1 MIDRQTVDRILDAAN
16 IVDVVSDF
24 VTLRRAGANLKG
36 LCPFHDDRTPSFMVS
51 PSKNICKC
59 FACGEGGTPVHFIM
73 KHEQLSYPDA
83 LRYLAKKYHIE
94 IKERELSDEEKAE
107 QSERE
112 SLFIVNEWANEWFQQ
127 QMNDTVDGR
136 AIGLAYFRQRGFR
149 DDLIKK
155 FQLGYCPDK
164 YDAQWQAGK
173 EAGYNEE
180 YLLKTGL
187 CIRNEQGKTYDR
199 FRNRVI
205 FPIHTISGK
214 VVGFGGRVLDS
225 RTKGVQVKYQ
235 NSPESI
241 IYSKKRELYGLFF
254 AKKAIVQQDLC
265 YLVEGYTDV
274 MAMHQQGVENV
285 VASSGTA
292 LTHEQIRAIHRF
304 TENIVVIYDG
314 DAAGI
319 KASQRGIDMLLAEGM
334 TVKLLLLPDGD
345 DPDSFAR
352 KHTAEEYQQYLADHQ
367 VDFIQFKTNLL
378 LEEAQGDP
386 IKLSRLTGNIVQSL
400 AVIPDE
406 ITRTFYIKETS
417 QMLSVEERIITT
429 AVGKVRK
436 QLREERQREA
446 ARRQGQSATS
456 NTTPPPV
463 DGPSITTQTAVP
475 PQTENT
481 EPALTAEEEAVLS
494 GIIPDSKP
502 VTPSAIDLQTK
513 RQKDDELFLQTE
525 QLLIQMIIRHGE
537 KVMCNIKDEDGT
549 ERPITVVE
557 YINLSLMDDEL
568 KLQSPLHQRI
578 LDEAL
583 EHYWEEG
590 FRCDRYFENHPDL
603 TIAELATELAHEK
616 ETLSKIHDK
625 GIPIKPEEERLGE
638 LIPHLMGDYKLA
650 VIDRELR
657 KLMELI
663 SSPEVMA
670 DKERSIEVMKRYQ
683 DIKHVQSQLG
693 RMRGDRVLT

>member
-24 VTLRRAGANLKG
+24 VTLKRAGANLKG

-59 FACGEGGTPVHFIM
+59 FACGKGGTPVHFIM
-73 KHEQLSYPDA
+73 EHEQLSYPDA

-94 IKERELSDEEKAE
+94 IKEREQTDEEKAE

-112 SLFIVNEWANEWFQQ
+112 SMFVVNEWANEWFQQ

-136 AIGLAYFRQRGFR
+136 AVGLAYFRQRGFR

-155 FQLGYCPDK
+155 FQLGFCPDK

-173 EAGYNEE
+173 AAGYNEE
-180 YLLKTGL
+180 FLLKTGL
-187 CIRNEQGKTYDR
+187 CIRNEAGKTYDR

-205 FPIHTISGK
+205 FPIHSLSGK

-235 NSPESI
+235 NSPESA

-254 AKKAIVQQDLC
+254 AKKAIVKQDLC

-292 LTHEQIRAIHRF
+292 LTHEQIHFIHRF
-304 TENIVVIYDG
+304 TDNICVIYDG

-334 TVKLLLLPDGD
+334 NVKLLLLPDGD

-352 KHTAEEYQQYLADHQ
+352 KRTATEYQEYLNNHQ
-367 VDFIQFKTNLL
+367 VDFIRFKTDLL
-378 LEEAQGDP
+378 LNEAQGDP
-386 IKLSRLTGNIVQSL
+386 IKLSRLVNNIVESL

-417 QMLSVEERIITT
+417 QMLSLEERIITT
-429 AVGKVRK
+429 AVAKARKKLREAKDTPTTHPASEVENNIEPEQAPLPAEEISHQLSGDETPTIATGGKVSSNSRI
-436 QLREERQREA
+436 EGTER
-446 ARRQGQSATS
+446 
-456 NTTPPPV
+456 
-463 DGPSITTQTAVP
+463 
-475 PQTENT
+475 
-481 EPALTAEEEAVLS
+481 
-494 GIIPDSKP
+494 
-502 VTPSAIDLQTK
+502 
-513 RQKDDELFLQTE
+513 
-525 QLLIQMIIRHGE
+525 LLVQMIVRYGE
-537 KVMCNIKDEDGT
+537 KVMCNVEDEESGK
-549 ERPITVVE
+549 ERPLTVAE
-557 YINLSLMDDEL
+557 YVSYALMDDDL
-568 KLQSPLHQRI
+568 TFTSPLHQRI

-583 EHYWEEG
+583 ANLKEEG
-590 FRCDRYFENHPDL
+590 FHCDRYFENHPDL
-603 TIAELATELAHEK
+603 AVSELASDLAHET
-616 ETLSKIHDK
+616 EALSKIYEK
-625 GIPIKPEEERLGE
+625 GIPVKPEEERLVE
-638 LIPHLMGDYKLA
+638 LLPHLMADYKLA
-650 VIDRELR
+650 ILENEMREVIRQMSDPAVL
-657 KLMELI
+657 
-663 SSPEVMA
+663 A
-670 DKERSIEVMKRYQ
+670 DKERSIAVMKRFQ
-683 DIKHVQSQLG
+683 AIKQIQTALG
-693 RMRGDRVLT
+693 KQRGDRVLM

>member
-24 VTLRRAGANLKG
+24 VTLKRAGTNLKG

-94 IKERELSDEEKAE
+94 IKEREQTDEEKAE
-107 QSERE
+107 QNERE
-112 SLFIVNEWANEWFQQ
+112 SLFVVNEWANEWFQK

-136 AIGLAYFRQRGFR
+136 AVGLAYFRQRGFR

-155 FQLGYCPDK
+155 FQLGFCPDK
-164 YDAQWQAGK
+164 YDAQWQAAK
-173 EAGYNEE
+173 AEGYNED
-180 YLLKTGL
+180 YILKTGL

-225 RTKGVQVKYQ
+225 RTKGVSVKYQ
-235 NSPESI
+235 NSPESA

-254 AKKAIVQQDLC
+254 AKKAIVKEDLC

-319 KASQRGIDMLLAEGM
+319 KASQRGIDMILAEGM
-334 TVKLLLLPDGD
+334 NVKLLLLPDGD

-352 KHTAEEYQQYLADHQ
+352 KHTATEYQQYLAEHQ
-367 VDFIQFKTNLL
+367 VDFIRFKTNLL
-378 LEEAQGDP
+378 LEEAQNDP
-386 IKLSRLTGNIVQSL
+386 IKLSRLVNNIVDSL

-417 QMLSVEERIITT
+417 QMLSLEERIITT
-429 AVGKVRK
+429 AVVKVRK
-436 QLREERQREA
+436 KLREEWQRDRAREA
-446 ARRQGQSATS
+446 AAQETS
-456 NTTPPPV
+456 DTQTPPPQQQAELPQETPPA
-463 DGPSITTQTAVP
+463 DSDDHLIEMIP
-475 PQTENT
+475 PQVFSPETMT
-481 EPALTAEEEAVLS
+481 SSRRSREEEH
-494 GIIPDSKP
+494 II
-502 VTPSAIDLQTK
+502 
-513 RQKDDELFLQTE
+513 QTE
-525 QLLIQMIIRHGE
+525 RLLVQMLVRHGE
-537 KVMCNIKDEDGT
+537 KVACDVEDENGE
-549 ERPITVVE
+549 ERTINVIE
-557 YINLSLMDDEL
+557 YISYTLQDDNLQFRD
-568 KLQSPLHQRI
+568 PLHQRI
-578 LDEAL
+578 LSEAQQ
-583 EHYWEEG
+583 HAAEED
-590 FRCDRYFENHPDL
+590 FRCTRYFENHPDE
-603 TIAELATELAHEK
+603 TISALSIELAHDK
-616 ETLSKIHDK
+616 EALSKVYSK
-625 GIPIKPEEERLGE
+625 GGGLPPEEERLGDI
-638 LIPHLMGDYKLA
+638 LPHLMIDYKLA
-650 VIDRELR
+650 IVEETLRHIQQELR
-657 KLMELI
+657 NPATCKNREQLQRLM
-663 SSPEVMA
+663 
-670 DKERSIEVMKRYQ
+670 KEFQETKEIQKE
-683 DIKHVQSQLG
+683 LG
-693 RMRGDRVLT
+693 RQAGDRVLMKS